1 MRNTF
6 IFNGML
12 GVKIA
17 QNAYKQSIDS
27 RFVVFLQQIKNIF
40 KKTTCNICLSHM
52 CHIPS
57 VEFNQVKKL

>member
-1 MRNTF
+1 
-6 IFNGML
+6 ML

-17 QNAYKQSIDS
+17 QNAYKYALDS
-27 RFVVFLQQIKNIF
+27 RFVVFLQQIENIF

-57 VEFNQVKKL
+57 VKFNHVKKL

>member
-1 MRNTF
+1 
-6 IFNGML
+6 ML

-17 QNAYKQSIDS
+17 QNDYKYALDS

-57 VEFNQVKKL
+57 VKFNHVKKL